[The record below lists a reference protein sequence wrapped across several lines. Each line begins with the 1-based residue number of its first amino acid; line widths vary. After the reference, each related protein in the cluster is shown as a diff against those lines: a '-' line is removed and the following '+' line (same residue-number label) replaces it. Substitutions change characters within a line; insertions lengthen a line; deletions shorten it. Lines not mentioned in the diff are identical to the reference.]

1 MSSAAPRRLC
11 GQLERDWALLTL
23 TGWLAKQHIMERG
36 GGLSLWMYK
45 GGSNHSRVLNVLSP
59 SSPSL
64 A

>member
-45 GGSNHSRVLNVLSP
+45 GGKQSFQGFECSIP
-59 SSPSL
+59 
-64 A
+64 